1 MSRELCSVAGL
12 RGQESALRAF
22 AAALAVGVDGGPAR
36 VAGAYLLHGPEGVGR
51 GMGAAGFATALLCAN
66 PRGLAPCGEC
76 KACGW
81 NAAGTHPDLVGI
93 SAETGPFFKDDGEA
107 RRSGPGQFIRAYHDG
122 QKIRARRRI
131 PVRAVRRMLDVL
143 SLSAAGGGRKVA
155 VIDSLDEIEE
165 EGVATLLKSLEE
177 PPPSTTFL
185 VLAGGVDRVPDTIL
199 SRCQRVRFRP
209 LAPDV
214 VRELLLRAAPTGDD
228 ELNDS
233 AVELLVRLAQG
244 SIGRALRAARI
255 GLHHQAPLALRGLLG
270 PAGPRGV
277 DDACAWVHAAGRDL
291 AEQRVR
297 TRELLALTM
306 LLARDRAATSG
317 GASELD
323 ALLPALTAGFESV
336 GANVSPDLV
345 LHALWARVAR
355 ARR

>member
-1 MSRELCSVAGL
+1 LSRELRSVAGL

-22 AAALAVGVDGGPAR
+22 RAALAEDSSPAR

-51 GMGAAGFATALLCAN
+51 GLGAAGFATALLCRE
-66 PRGLAPCGEC
+66 PRGLLPCGRC
-76 KACGW
+76 KPCGW
-81 NAAGTHPDLVGI
+81 NTAGTHPDLVAV
-93 SAETGPFFKDDGEA
+93 SAETGPFFKDDAEA
-107 RRSGPGQFIRAYHDG
+107 LRAGPGHFTRAHHDS
-122 QKIRARRRI
+122 QKVRARRRI
-131 PVRAVRRMLDVL
+131 PVRAIRRLLDIL

-185 VLAGGVDRVPDTIL
+185 VLAGGVDNVPDTIL

-214 VRELLLRAAPTGDD
+214 VRELLLADVAPDD
-228 ELNDS
+228 RPADD
-233 AVELLVRLAQG
+233 AIDLLVRLAQG
-244 SIGRALRAARI
+244 SAGRALRGARI
-255 GLHHQAPLALRGLLG
+255 GLHHQAPLALRGLLR
-270 PAGPRGV
+270 PEGPRGV

-291 AEQRVR
+291 AEQRIR
-297 TRELLALTM
+297 TRELLALTL

-317 GASELD
+317 RADELD
-323 ALLPALTAGFESV
+323 AVLPALTSGFESV